1 MRCRLTYFTTVLRAS
16 MDSHLFLPRS
26 ALFMRDWAVRTLMG
40 GLLCIPIFSGLN
52 QAQAV
57 TLSRPVI
64 ESQLGQP
71 LKVSIDLGNISPEES
86 VDLQATFADPDSYKT
101 WNVNINPAL
110 DQAKLGL
117 LTRPDGTSY
126 IRIEGVEPVTESF
139 IEILINLKW
148 ATGSILRDFG
158 FFLKNPN
165 LDKPQ
170 TQSNPVLSGSELQV
184 NEGDTASKIALQTM
198 DHSQLSLDQ
207 MLVALLQSNPNAF
220 IKNNVNLVKAGA
232 KLNIP
237 TTKDALAVDKDQAKQ
252 TVLLQAE
259 EFANYK
265 AQLANQ
271 LPLSQN
277 KLNDKKVGGRING
290 VVRQGKAPAKDQLKL
305 STPEVKST
313 SKEPTAEEKIAQQKQ
328 VEENKERNSDVT
340 KNIDDLNQ
348 LAKSMS
354 LDFNPGGLFSGLPA
368 LQKINNLNDLIAWG
382 KTNVVLTCIAF
393 VLVMVILALIWI
405 TIKRARKPVEVVD
418 PEAQSHTPPEFV
430 DSAILKNANIASNGE
445 HTEES
450 NRPLNIEEL
459 TLLEG
464 APSMISPDHAHEGE
478 DPNKMQFNFDLDLQ
492 SNQLTNSEFS
502 KSGESKVS
510 TDSSSNDGPY
520 LKSSSTPVLMPAPVH
535 ALNDT
540 LNQPSERPANS
551 HSSDTYSD
559 SHEFDSSNETE
570 DPFKVRLDLAEE
582 LWKLGQKHTGRALA
596 QEVAEQAS
604 PKMQERAKQW
614 LSEHT

>member
-1 MRCRLTYFTTVLRAS
+1 MRCRLIYFTTVLRAS
-16 MDSHLFLPRS
+16 MDSHLFFPRP
-26 ALFMRDWAVRTLMG
+26 ALFMRNWAVRTLMG

-52 QAQAV
+52 EAQAV

-71 LKVSIDLGNISPEES
+71 LKLSIDLGNISPEES
-86 VDLQATFADPDSYKT
+86 VDLQATFADPDSYKI

-126 IRIEGVEPVTESF
+126 IRIEGVEPVTEPF

-165 LDKPQ
+165 PDKPQ
-170 TQSNPVLSGSELQV
+170 TQSTPVLSGSELQV

-198 DHSQLSLDQ
+198 DRSQLSLDQ

-237 TTKDALAVDKDQAKQ
+237 TTKDALAIDKDQAKQ

-277 KLNDKKVGGRING
+277 KLDDKKVGGRING
-290 VVRQGKAPAKDQLKL
+290 VVREGKTRAKDQLKL

-348 LAKSMS
+348 LAKSIS
-354 LDFNPGGLFSGLPA
+354 LDFNSGGLFSGLSA
-368 LQKINNLNDLIAWG
+368 LQKINNFNDLIAWG
-382 KTNVVLTCIAF
+382 KTNIVLTCIAF
-393 VLVMVILALIWI
+393 ILVVVILALIWI
-405 TIKRARKPVEVVD
+405 TIKRARKPVEEND
-418 PEAQSHTPPEFV
+418 PESQSHTPPEFV
-430 DSAILKNANIASNGE
+430 DSSTLKSVNNAANSE
-445 HTEES
+445 HTQDS

-459 TLLEG
+459 TPYEG
-464 APSMISPDHAHEGE
+464 ASSTISPDHAHEGE
-478 DPNKMQFNFDLDLQ
+478 DPNKMQFNFDLELQ
-492 SNQLTNSEFS
+492 STQFTNSKLI

-510 TDSSSNDGPY
+510 NDSSNDGPY

-540 LNQPSERPANS
+540 LNQPSERLANS
-551 HSSDTYSD
+551 HTSDTYSD
-559 SHEFDSSNETE
+559 SNEFDSSNETE